1 MCANP
6 VASLGVMRF
15 AISILCGLLLAGCSR
30 ETAEEPSGKI
40 NPRLAKSG
48 RQLAAE
54 PEIPVA
60 NDSSESISSDE
71 KKTAPQPAGK
81 DQAVGSSGKATALTP
96 AQLEAL
102 KKRALAGEVAAQLE
116 LGNAHFEGNGV
127 AVNKQ
132 AAEYWWRLA
141 AAQANE
147 VAADNLRLLYTK
159 PEEGVSFF
167 GTHTDGSRI
176 VYLVDSSGSMGWGQR
191 FREEKDE
198 LIRSIRS
205 LKPHIKFT
213 VIFYDDAPQFPQ
225 PLKMLPAP
233 EANIEAIAKWVAA
246 VRLGIENRMIPAL
259 RNALTLKPDT
269 IFLLSDG
276 MSDFD
281 PAEVCA
287 SVRHLNAKTKAR
299 IHTISMHDFAG
310 QRLMKQIAAE
320 NKGEYRHV
328 APKGN
333 RRADSI
339 E

>member
-15 AISILCGLLLAGCSR
+15 ACLILGVLLLGGCSR
-30 ETAEEPSGKI
+30 ERAEETSQKV

-48 RQLAAE
+48 QQLADE

-60 NDSSESISSDE
+60 NDSSESILSDG
-71 KKTAPQPAGK
+71 KKDNPQPVGK
-81 DQAVGSSGKATALTP
+81 SQAAGSSGKATALTP
-96 AQLEAL
+96 AQLAAL

-116 LGNAHFEGNGV
+116 LGNAHFEGNGLP
-127 AVNKQ
+127 VNKK
-132 AAEYWWRLA
+132 AAEYGWRLA
-141 AAQANE
+141 AAQQNE

-167 GTHTDGSRI
+167 GTHTDGNRI

-191 FREEKDE
+191 FQEEKDE

-205 LKPHIKFT
+205 LKPHIHFT
-213 VIFYDDAPQFPQ
+213 VIFYDDAPHFPK
-225 PLKMLPAP
+225 PLKMQPATK
-233 EANIEAIAKWVAA
+233 ANIEAIAKWVAA

-281 PAEVCA
+281 PDEICT
-287 SVRHLNAKTKAR
+287 SVRHLNAKAKAR
-299 IHTISMHDFAG
+299 IHTISMHDLAG

-333 RRADSI
+333 RRR
-339 E
+339 

>member
-1 MCANP
+1 
-6 VASLGVMRF
+6 MRF
-15 AISILCGLLLAGCSR
+15 ALSIFAVLWLAACSR
-30 ETAEEPSGKI
+30 EPAEEPSQKV

-48 RQLAAE
+48 QQLADE

-60 NDSSESISSDE
+60 NDSSESIAGE
-71 KKTAPQPAGK
+71 GKKTTPRPAGN
-81 DQAVGSSGKATALTP
+81 APAAGSSSKATALTP

-102 KKRALAGEVAAQLE
+102 KRRALAGEVAAQLE

-127 AVNKQ
+127 PVNKK

-141 AAQANE
+141 AAQQNE

-159 PEEGVSFF
+159 PGEGVSFF
-167 GTHTDGSRI
+167 GTHTDGNRI

-191 FREEKDE
+191 FQEEKDE

-205 LKPHIKFT
+205 LKPHIHFT
-213 VIFYDDAPQFPQ
+213 VIFYDDAPHFPK
-225 PLKMLPAP
+225 PLKMQPATK
-233 EANIEAIAKWVAA
+233 ANIEAIVKWVAA

-281 PAEVCA
+281 PDEICT
-287 SVRHLNAKTKAR
+287 SVRHLNAKAKAR
-299 IHTISMHDFAG
+299 IHTISMHDLAG

-333 RRADSI
+333 RRR
-339 E
+339 